1 MKTSA
6 SSGPISARSNEGPAS
21 LPTPPRRAAG
31 QARTPAD
38 GPSSPANAGFRL
50 RSELPFSPALEVGST
65 DARVERSVA
74 RELSLVAP
82 VFDEEPNLRPLYQR
96 VLEVFGDGQD
106 WELVLVDDGSR
117 DGSAEV
123 IRELARADGRIAAVF
138 FARNR
143 GQSAAMAAGVHL
155 ARGRLIATLDAD
167 LQNDPADLPA
177 MIGLLGEHDA
187 VVGYRLK
194 RNDNWVKRAS
204 SRIANGIRNRL
215 SGDSIRDTGCSLKVF
230 RAEAVRS
237 IPWFDGMHRFLPTLL
252 RYQGYSVLEHP
263 VSHHA
268 RRAGLSKYGVGNR
281 ALRAF
286 RDLLAVRWMR
296 SRLLRFPIRE
306 VLRER

>member
-1 MKTSA
+1 MKTRSSTGPLSAHPSEEPPAAATPARPAGGRPAPLDGAA
-6 SSGPISARSNEGPAS
+6 SSSAD
-21 LPTPPRRAAG
+21 AG
-31 QARTPAD
+31 L
-38 GPSSPANAGFRL
+38 RL
-50 RSELPFSPALEVGST
+50 RSELPVTPASEAAA
-65 DARVERSVA
+65 ARTTPGG

-82 VFDEEPNLRPLYQR
+82 VFDEEENLRPLYQR
-96 VLEVFGDGQD
+96 VLAVFGDGPD

-123 IRELARADGRIAAVF
+123 LRELARTDGRVVGVF

-177 MIGLLGEHDA
+177 MIGLLGQHDA
-187 VVGYRLK
+187 VVGYRQK

-306 VLRER
+306 VLREP